1 MSEKPHA
8 QLQTY
13 HRFGTQIAQMM
24 SSAAGLP
31 EGITLQDG
39 VLLDVSPEVTDQG
52 IAEVAVRLGEYD
64 MKHSFQQV
72 LVRYNFGRMIMEL
85 SARMERSID
94 EVIDDTG
101 IAGRLGLEVKTL
113 SNWTRVARNIPPH
126 LLIPGITWS
135 HLTAVDVR
143 LPDDS
148 TKVMEIRGIQEKL
161 LREASENPVENTTQ
175 ETRKKMHEALE
186 DGGHKPLPPPD
197 KFEILLK
204 YALMLRKLR
213 VMDETG
219 DDSRVRID
227 LVDAIEASENQLI
240 LLQVISETV

>member
-1 MSEKPHA
+1 
-8 QLQTY
+8 
-13 HRFGTQIAQMM
+13 
-24 SSAAGLP
+24 
-31 EGITLQDG
+31 
-39 VLLDVSPEVTDQG
+39 
-52 IAEVAVRLGEYD
+52 
-64 MKHSFQQV
+64 
-72 LVRYNFGRMIMEL
+72 MIMEL

>member
-1 MSEKPHA
+1 MSDKPHV
-8 QLQTY
+8 QLETY
-13 HRFGTQIAQMM
+13 HRFGTQIASMM
-24 SSAAGLP
+24 SGVAGMP

-52 IAEVAVRLGEYD
+52 IAEVAVKLGEYD

-85 SARMERSID
+85 SARMEKSID

-113 SNWTRVARNIPPH
+113 SNWTRVARNCPPQ

-143 LPDDS
+143 LPEDT
-148 TKVMEIRGIQEKL
+148 TKVVEIRAIQESL
-161 LREASENPVENTTQ
+161 LREAAENPVERTCQ
-175 ETRKKMHEALE
+175 ETRKRMHEALE
-186 DGGHKPLPPPD
+186 DKGHKPAPPPD
-197 KFEILLK
+197 RFEILLK

-219 DDSRVRID
+219 DESQVRLD
-227 LVDAIEASENQLI
+227 LVDAIEASEHQLI
-240 LLQVISETV
+240 NLGVISESV